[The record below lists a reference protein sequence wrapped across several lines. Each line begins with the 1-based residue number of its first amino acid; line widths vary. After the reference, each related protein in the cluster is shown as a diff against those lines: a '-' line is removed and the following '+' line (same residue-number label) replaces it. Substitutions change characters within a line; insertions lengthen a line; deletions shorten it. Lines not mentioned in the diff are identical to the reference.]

1 MPRIS
6 SRWRLALA
14 VSGLALVAACS
25 PNRPVN
31 QSAYTAPGPTNASEP
46 TPVSGPGNVLTTPS
60 GMTVYVYDRDSAG
73 HSTCYDA
80 CAAYWPPVYAP
91 AGAAPVGGLTL
102 VQRGDGRMQWA
113 TSQGMPLYTFVDDR
127 TPPVKRR
134 VNEAAR
140 YRPLRHPRLPAGAMS
155 ARQPSQRPALACAI
169 GARRH

>member
-73 HSTCYDA
+73 AD
-80 CAAYWPPVYAP
+80 AYWKVAVEL
-91 AGAAPVGGLTL
+91 VG
-102 VQRGDGRMQWA
+102 R
-113 TSQGMPLYTFVDDR
+113 S
-127 TPPVKRR
+127 
-134 VNEAAR
+134 
-140 YRPLRHPRLPAGAMS
+140 
-155 ARQPSQRPALACAI
+155 
-169 GARRH
+169 